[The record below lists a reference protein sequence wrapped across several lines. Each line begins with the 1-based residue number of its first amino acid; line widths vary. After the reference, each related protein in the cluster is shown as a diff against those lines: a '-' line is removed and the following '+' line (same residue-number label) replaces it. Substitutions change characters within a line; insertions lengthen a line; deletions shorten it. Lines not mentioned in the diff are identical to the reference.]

1 MPARI
6 GLVDPRPAATV
17 IVARPAEDGV
27 EVLALTR
34 SDVSRFA
41 PGFVVFPGGAIEPG
55 DEGLAAKLFG
65 DPEEA
70 ARACALRELY
80 EEAGVLLTAEGP
92 EIREPAGA
100 LDTIRFD
107 PPAPEMLVEVSRWI
121 APEQLEKRFDARF
134 FAIGAPAGLEPSPDG
149 TEIQDARWV
158 RPEDLLSAAERGEA
172 TLMWPTYVTLREL
185 QGCTSVADVL
195 ALRVEQVD
203 RIR

>member
-1 MPARI
+1 M
-6 GLVDPRPAATV
+6 DPRPAATV
-17 IVARPAEDGV
+17 IVARPANDGV

-34 SDVSRFA
+34 SAGSRFA

-55 DEGLAAKLFG
+55 DEGLAARLFG
-65 DPEEA
+65 DPGEA

-80 EEAGVLLTAEGP
+80 EEAGVLLTAQGP
-92 EIREPAGA
+92 EIREPGGPI
-100 LDTIRFD
+100 DTIRFD
-107 PPAPEMLVEVSRWI
+107 PPAPDLLVEMSRWI

-134 FAIGAPAGLEPSPDG
+134 FATGAPAGLQPQPDG
-149 TEIQDARWV
+149 TEISEARWV
-158 RPEDLLSAAERGEA
+158 RPGDLLASAERGEA

-185 QGCTSVADVL
+185 QGCRSVADVL